1 MALFMLKKSPIPL
14 MRWSATHQWE
24 LRFDT
29 ILILSLTMIFIGI
42 AEGLLI
48 LANLG
53 ATPWTVLSQGLA
65 LQLDI
70 SIGTSI
76 ALISFLVLLL
86 WIPFK
91 LRFGLGTLLNIFLI
105 SLFADISVNF
115 LEKPETLVFRIIYML
130 IAIIIFGVGTAI
142 YLSCRLGAGPRD
154 GLMVGIC
161 LRYGWKISI
170 VRTLIEIFA
179 CVVGILLGGTFGIST
194 ILFAISIGW
203 LIQLTFS
210 VLVRFFQAV

>member
-1 MALFMLKKSPIPL
+1 MQKKSPIPL
-14 MRWSATHQWE
+14 MPWSAKHQWE

-29 ILILSLTMIFIGI
+29 LLIISLTLICIGI
-42 AEGLLI
+42 GEGLLI

-65 LQLDI
+65 LQLNI

-91 LRFGLGTLLNIFLI
+91 LRFGLGTLLNIFFI
-105 SLFADISVNF
+105 ALFADLTVNL
-115 LEKPETLVFRIIYML
+115 LEKPEILIVRIIYML
-130 IAIIIFGVGTAI
+130 TAILIFGIGTAM

-170 VRTLIEIFA
+170 VRTSIEVFA
-179 CVVGILLGGTFGIST
+179 CIVGILLGGTFGIST
-194 ILFAISIGW
+194 ILFALSIGW
-203 LIQLTFS
+203 LIQITF
-210 VLVRFFQAV
+210 LFLARYFQAV

>member
-1 MALFMLKKSPIPL
+1 MSKKSPIPL
-14 MRWSATHQWE
+14 MRWSARHQWE

-29 ILILSLTMIFIGI
+29 ILIISLTMIFIGI

-65 LQLDI
+65 LQLGI

-76 ALISFLVLLL
+76 ALISFVVLLL

-91 LRFGLGTLLNIFLI
+91 LRFGLGTLLNIALI
-105 SLFADISVNF
+105 ALFTDLTVRF
-115 LEKPETLVFRIIYML
+115 LEQPETLFHRVSHMLVAILIYG
-130 IAIIIFGVGTAI
+130 IGTAV

-170 VRTLIEIFA
+170 VRTLIEVSA
-179 CVVGILLGGTFGIST
+179 CAVGILLGGTFGIST

-203 LIQLTFS
+203 LIQITFS
-210 VLVRFFQAV
+210 FLVRYFQAV

>member
-1 MALFMLKKSPIPL
+1 MSKKSPIPF
-14 MRWSATHQWE
+14 MRWSAQHQWE

-29 ILILSLTMIFIGI
+29 LLIISLTLICIGI
-42 AEGLLI
+42 GEGLLI

-76 ALISFLVLLL
+76 ALISFFVLLL

-91 LRFGLGTLLNIFLI
+91 LRFGLGTLLNIFFI
-105 SLFADISVNF
+105 ALFADLTVNF
-115 LEKPETLVFRIIYML
+115 LEKPEILIVRIIYML
-130 IAIIIFGVGTAI
+130 MAILIFGIGTAM

-170 VRTLIEIFA
+170 VRTSIEVFA
-179 CVVGILLGGTFGIST
+179 CIIGILLGGTFGIST
-194 ILFAISIGW
+194 ILFALSIGW
-203 LIQLTFS
+203 LIQITF
-210 VLVRFFQAV
+210 LFLARYFQAV